1 MNSGTERQDKVS
13 DNGRNANGR
22 KLWLVDSVIR
32 ITEKCLDRPGALA
45 IVIIL
50 ITFFAVLSVIMPL
63 SWQYSSEYIALGI
76 EREKNTLRLIE
87 LQQEVLVDYKELLE
101 NQNEMLRNQGD
112 MIYKQSRINDE
123 MLILMREI
131 KLNEEIAASKRVDL
145 HEKQSRIEEL
155 FSEAHKK
162 MTGSVEARLKQ
173 HEDSMEIL
181 REILH
186 AIKDGNGGS

>member
-1 MNSGTERQDKVS
+1 MNSGTERQS
-13 DNGRNANGR
+13 GRNGNGK

-45 IVIIL
+45 VVIIL
-50 ITFFAVLSVIMPL
+50 ITFFAILSVVMPL
-63 SWQYSSEYIALGI
+63 SWKYSSEYVALGM

-87 LQQEVLVDYKELLE
+87 LQQEVLIDYKDLLE
-101 NQNEMLRNQGD
+101 NQNEMLQNQGD

-123 MLILMREI
+123 MLVLMREI
-131 KLNEEIAASKRVDL
+131 KLNENIAASKREDL
-145 HEKQSRIEEL
+145 HQKQIRIEEL
-155 FSEAHKK
+155 FSEAHQK
-162 MTGSVEARLKQ
+162 MTGSIELRTKQ

-186 AIKDGNGGS
+186 AIKNENGRL